1 MKSSP
6 HAEAY
11 LDFLKLSVAIKELPG
26 FEDFDANHKA
36 LFEAV
41 VLNWFLGNPLSVRET
56 INLAALGSP
65 ATLHK
70 RLQRLIAQ
78 DLVVSEG
85 SATDRR
91 TKFVSPTKKG
101 LDYAHWQGQK
111 LQQAQRS
118 SKKKSLPAAAA
129 A

>member
-6 HAEAY
+6 LAEAY
-11 LDFLKLSVAIKELPG
+11 LDFLKLSAAIEELPG

-36 LFEAV
+36 LFETV
-41 VLNWFLGNPLSVRET
+41 VLNWFLGKPLTVRET
-56 INLAALGSP
+56 ISQAALGSP

-78 DLVVSEG
+78 DLVASE
-85 SATDRR
+85 SPATDRR
-91 TKFVSPTKKG
+91 TKFVSPTQKG
-101 LDYAHWQGQK
+101 LNYAHWQGQK

-118 SKKKSLPAAAA
+118 SKKKSLPAVVA
-129 A
+129 